1 MLLVIARG
9 LFVACALSGFGAALF
24 ALTMPIA
31 RHVDARLRASIERQV
46 RKIISLSLAAALVVG
61 YAWLPLET
69 HAVASTTNLAQTV
82 TAIPT
87 VLFDTRFGQVLAAG
101 YCDCV
106 RAGCEMARAEHFG
119 RFARRPCRDARSWAQ
134 PCLCHGT
141 HSLAAVADVAPDGC
155 RRLARRAA
163 SASHRSPR
171 GAARGRATRR
181 QALLYPRYDLGQRAC
196 RHRAFSGDA
205 AFGRTYGTH
214 RNCLRRGVAVE
225 SRLVRTVDLD
235 RRRQSLSLDTGV
247 RRTGCREGQK
257 GSRAH
262 HWDRNCSRS
271 LRGVCREPA
280 QQPRAWNAYGNPR
293 SVTPRLWP
301 LARVLAKMA

>member
-31 RHVDARLRASIERQV
+31 RHVDARLHASIERQV
-46 RKIISLSLAAALVVG
+46 RKIISLSLAAAMVVG
-61 YAWLPLET
+61 YAWLLRET

-87 VLFDTRFGQVLAAG
+87 VLFDTRFGQILALQAIAIAFALVAIWRGRNILAASP
-101 YCDCV
+101 
-106 RAGCEMARAEHFG
+106 AG
-119 RFARRPCRDARSWAQ
+119 
-134 PCLCHGT
+134 
-141 HSLAAVADVAPDGC
+141 AAVMLEAGHSHAFAMAHIP
-155 RRLARRAA
+155 LLLSQMLHLTAA
-163 SASHRSPR
+163 GAWLRSPR
-171 GAARGRATRR
+171 GAARGA
-181 QALLYPRYDLGQRAC
+181 
-196 RHRAFSGDA
+196 
-205 AFGRTYGTH
+205 
-214 RNCLRRGVAVE
+214 AVE
-225 SRLVRTVDLD
+225 SPLVRSVDLD
-235 RRRQSLSLDTGV
+235 RRRQSLLLDTGV
-247 RRTGCREGQK
+247 RRTEGREGQE
-257 GSRAH
+257 GSRAQ

-293 SVTPRLWP
+293 SVTPSLWP